1 VKYLRNTVG
10 LDIIRAYGNA
20 TTDIAAYA
28 DGGIPKA
35 ETWIIGEHAG
45 KESTQPIYGDYTYH
59 YSTVVAATPQST
71 SCL

>member
-10 LDIIRAYGNA
+10 LNIVRAYGNA

-35 ETWIIGEHAG
+35 DTYIIGEHAG
-45 KESTQPIYGDYTYH
+45 EQGTQPLYNDYTYH
-59 YSTVVAATPQST
+59 YSTVVANTPRSA
-71 SCL
+71 SCP